1 MMTMKAILTKTAKTV
16 TYKTANPRDLIAFRN
31 SLQMLPPIKTVL
43 SAFEKEELT
52 EIREQIDGL
61 EDIYQ
66 LIDEAIIDEPPLSIR
81 EGGMIKDQFDETI
94 DRLRSAKHDGKQWLA
109 QLEEEDRER
118 TGIKNLKVKYNN
130 VFGYFFEVTNSFKDL
145 VPDYF
150 ERKQTLVGSE
160 RYTTPQLKDLEA
172 RILGAEDKLNDLE
185 YEEFDKLRK
194 EISSRVAAVA
204 P

>member
-1 MMTMKAILTKTAKTV
+1 
-16 TYKTANPRDLIAFRN
+16 
-31 SLQMLPPIKTVL
+31 MLPPIKTVL

-52 EIREQIDGL
+52 KIREHIDGL

-118 TGIKNLKVKYNN
+118 TGIKNLK
-130 VFGYFFEVTNSFKDL
+130 
-145 VPDYF
+145 
-150 ERKQTLVGSE
+150 
-160 RYTTPQLKDLEA
+160 
-172 RILGAEDKLNDLE
+172 I
-185 YEEFDKLRK
+185 
-194 EISSRVAAVA
+194 
-204 P
+204 